1 MEAVGQVP
9 GDKRG
14 APRQRTYLGGR
25 VVQDD
30 GISFACV
37 IRNVSVS
44 GAMVEVPPLTTLSD
58 DWILIDMKNALA
70 HRVRVSWRQDDRVGV
85 QFERSYDLTNNIP
98 EPLRHVQRLWAAERA
113 VRGDTNLSA

>member
-1 MEAVGQVP
+1 MEAVEFKVS
-9 GDKRG
+9 DEKRE

-37 IRNVSVS
+37 IRNVSVT
-44 GAMVEVPPLTTLSD
+44 GAMIEVPQMMVLPDTWTL
-58 DWILIDMKNALA
+58 LDMKNAVA
-70 HRVRVSWRQDDRVGV
+70 HRVCVSWRQETRLGV
-85 QFERSYDLTNNIP
+85 RIEDSFDLTGIVA

-113 VRGDTNLSA
+113 LRGDV

>member
-1 MEAVGQVP
+1 MP
-9 GDKRG
+9 GENRSE
-14 APRQRTYLGGR
+14 PRRKTFLGGR

-30 GISFACV
+30 GISFPCV

-44 GAMVEVPPLTTLSD
+44 GAMIEVPPLTTLPE

-70 HRVRVSWRQDDRVGV
+70 HSVCVSWRQDERLGV
-85 QFERSYDLTNNIP
+85 RIEHSYDLNGTVP